1 MAAAPDIENKPDGR
15 ERFHSNAA
23 NEAPAQSQSNM
34 TPGEA
39 PKTEEQKK

>member
-1 MAAAPDIENKPDGR
+1 MAAAPDIENKAGR
-15 ERFHSNAA
+15 ERFLSSAA

-39 PKTEEQKK
+39 HKTEDQKK